1 MKNQSNNQRIFGGCH
16 ADGTLQP
23 ARTIQTQ
30 TAITPAAHHPQV
42 SESSSD
48 SPSNDS
54 TVKPAQDN
62 SSEAASSS
70 KHAAASN
77 DSKDSSVKEDWKV
90 EFEKSLMEQ
99 YGLKPHHYV
108 DLGNGIYEVY
118 VEREGKFISY
128 LQKMLHTSNPD
139 IPNHRLL
146 RFQDILC
153 MVSLDNNS

>member
-1 MKNQSNNQRIFGGCH
+1 M
-16 ADGTLQP
+16 
-23 ARTIQTQ
+23 
-30 TAITPAAHHPQV
+30 
-42 SESSSD
+42 SESSSASVN
-48 SPSNDS
+48 SPSNDTS

-118 VEREGKFISY
+118 VEREGKFISFVTVDSATGDY
-128 LQKMLHTSNPD
+128 HG
-139 IPNHRLL
+139 
-146 RFQDILC
+146 
-153 MVSLDNNS
+153 

>member
-1 MKNQSNNQRIFGGCH
+1 MKIK
-16 ADGTLQP
+16 
-23 ARTIQTQ
+23 
-30 TAITPAAHHPQV
+30 AIISVSLAAVMLMALAACKDNTSTDKGNHSGSASSVV
-42 SESSSD
+42 SESSSASVN
-48 SPSNDS
+48 SPSNDTS

-70 KHAAASN
+70 KPAAASN

-118 VEREGKFISY
+118 VEREGKIISFVTVDSATGDY
-128 LQKMLHTSNPD
+128 HG
-139 IPNHRLL
+139 
-146 RFQDILC
+146 
-153 MVSLDNNS
+153 